1 MYFILWKCSDRI
13 DVETV
18 VQDSEEV
25 IDRIGRS
32 GSRLV
37 DFQGF
42 ASHLP
47 EEGDV
52 VMVIKGST
60 CYLSLLMNTEMYE

>member
-1 MYFILWKCSDRI
+1 MYFMLWKGHGGI
-13 DVETV
+13 EVETV
-18 VQDSEEV
+18 QQDSEEV

-60 CYLSLLMNTEMYE
+60 CYLSLLMNEMC